1 MEDILIKDFSY
12 ELPEYRIAKVPLA
25 ERDASRLLVYRD
37 GQIRDEYFSRLP
49 TLLPPGI
56 LLVLNNS
63 RVIHARMFFQKTSG
77 GVIEIFCLEPYLPST
92 TELAMQSTSVVQWR
106 CLIGG
111 ASKWKHGLVPEKFI
125 SVERKEVTLRA
136 KWIAKEAEDFVIEF
150 SWDHGFTFADILQAA
165 GKVPLPPYI
174 KREVSEA
181 DQERYQTVF
190 AENQG
195 SVAAPTASLH
205 FTEKI
210 FDQLAEKNIEKAFLS
225 LHVGAGTFKPVKSET
240 ISGHH
245 MHAESF
251 SVSRETLAKLKQN
264 TQIIAGGTTALRAL
278 ESLYWL
284 ALKLKNGDESFHLAQ
299 WESYELNDEDLSY
312 GECMQLLIAFLDQK
326 GEQNLQCKT
335 SLLIRPGYTFRSAKA
350 LITNFHQPG
359 STLLLLVAA
368 FVGDGWKKIYQ
379 HALDNDYR
387 FLSYGDASLLWR
399 NEG

>member
-1 MEDILIKDFSY
+1 MEILIKDFTY
-12 ELPEYRIAKVPLA
+12 DLPDHRIANIPLR
-25 ERDASRLLVYRD
+25 ERDASKLLVYRD
-37 GQIRDEYFSRLP
+37 GQIVDDRFSNLASQLP
-49 TLLPPGI
+49 SGS

-63 RVIHARMFFQKTSG
+63 RVIHARIFFQKASG
-77 GVIEIFCLEPYLPST
+77 GLIEIFCLEPFQPAT
-92 TELAMQSTSVVQWR
+92 AELAMNATSVVQWR

-111 ASKWKHGLVPEKFI
+111 ASKWKHGLVLEKNI
-125 SVERKEVTLRA
+125 SIEGREIKLSAR
-136 KWIAKEAEDFVIEF
+136 WIAKETEDFIIEF
-150 SWDHGFTFADILQAA
+150 SWETELPFAAVLEAA

-174 KREVSEA
+174 KREVNAE

-210 FDQLAEKNIEKAFLS
+210 FDQLAEKNIEKTFLS

-251 SVSRETLAKLKQN
+251 SVNRETLLKLEKN
-264 TQIIAGGTTALRAL
+264 TEIIAGGTTALRAL

-284 ALKLKNGDESFHLAQ
+284 ALKLESGDEGFHLSQ
-299 WESYELNDEDLSY
+299 WEAYELDDEELSY
-312 GECMQLLIAFLDQK
+312 RECIQLLITYLDKK
-326 GEQNLQCKT
+326 GENSLQCKT
-335 SLLIRPGYTFRSAKA
+335 SLLIKPGYTFRSSKA

-368 FVGDGWKKIYQ
+368 FVGQDWKKIYQ
-379 HALDNDYR
+379 HALNNDYR

-399 NEG
+399 NNY

>member
-1 MEDILIKDFSY
+1 MDIRIKDFTY
-12 ELPEYRIAKVPLA
+12 DLPEHRIANSPLA
-25 ERDASRLLVYRD
+25 ERDASKLLVFREGRIED
-37 GQIRDEYFSRLP
+37 DRFSNLPSHLP
-49 TLLPPGI
+49 TES

-63 RVIHARMFFQKTSG
+63 RVIHARIFFQKASG
-77 GVIEIFCLEPYLPST
+77 GVIEIFCLEPFHPASA
-92 TELAMQSTSVVQWR
+92 ELAMTATSVVQWR

-111 ASKWKHGLVPEKFI
+111 ASKWKHGLVLEKNI
-125 SVERKEVTLRA
+125 LIEGKEVKLSA
-136 KWIAKEAEDFVIEF
+136 KWITKEVDDFIIEF
-150 SWDHGFTFADILQAA
+150 SWVNDLPFAVVLEAA

-174 KREVSEA
+174 KREVNTE

-210 FDQLAEKNIEKAFLS
+210 FDQLVERNIQKTFLS

-251 SVSRETLAKLKQN
+251 SVSRETLLKLENN
-264 TQIIAGGTTALRAL
+264 TEIVAGGTTALRAL

-284 ALKLKNGDESFHLAQ
+284 ALKLKKGDRNFILSQ
-299 WESYELNDEDLSY
+299 WEAYESDDEGLTY
-312 GECMQLLIAFLDQK
+312 RECIQLLIDHLDRT
-326 GEQNLQCKT
+326 GENSLQCKT
-335 SLLIRPGYTFRSAKA
+335 SLLIKPGYIFRSAKA

-368 FVGDGWKKIYQ
+368 FVGDDWRKIYQ
-379 HALDNDYR
+379 HALENDYR
-387 FLSYGDASLLWR
+387 FLSYGDASLLFR
-399 NEG
+399 KF